1 MNFNLKGTIEK
12 IFPVKQINPTFSKQE
27 IVIKYKNNNK
37 EYLVLFVAFNRQIQ
51 EIEKFKEGEEV
62 LVSFEI
68 QGRKWISPKGVERYI
83 NNLVITTISTS
94 ESIFEDLQE
103 EVSTNNDDKWDNMED
118 LPF

>member
-1 MNFNLKGTIEK
+1 MNFNLKGKIEK
-12 IFPVKQINPTFSKQE
+12 ILPVKQISPTFSKQE
-27 IVIKYKNNNK
+27 IVIKYKNNGK
-37 EYLVLFVAFNRQIQ
+37 EYLILLVAFNRQIQ

-83 NNLVITTISTS
+83 NNLVITTISNS
-94 ESIFEDLQE
+94 GSIFEDLQE
-103 EVSTNNDDKWDNMED
+103 ASLTDNDDNWDDIED